1 MLDHRLLGGRCPSPL
16 FAADEPA
23 GPSGPQA
30 PAPAAPPTLQEPV
43 TTEHKIELGGKKLR
57 YFVTV
62 GTLPIKNADGDVEAN
77 LFYTAYNLGSKDGDR
92 KRPLTFTFNG
102 GPGSSSVWLHLG
114 GLAPKR
120 VRMLDDGAMPAPP
133 FKLIDNEFTWLEKT
147 DLVFIDPVDTGYSRA
162 TSPENAAKLKGVEG
176 DLNAVGE
183 FIRLYLSRAKRW
195 TSPLFLAGESYG
207 TFRAAGLSGLLIEKG
222 IAFNGIILVSSVL
235 DMLTLHFHPG
245 NDLPYIVYVPTYA
258 ATAWRHGKLPAKLQ
272 ARDLKEVLAEAEAW
286 AAGEYAVALAKGS
299 ALVGDERAQI
309 AEKLSRFT
317 GLSRNFVERSNLRI
331 EIMSFCKELLRD
343 EGRTVG
349 RLDSRYTGFD
359 VSGVTATPDFDPS
372 LAAIRPP
379 FTATINDHLRD
390 LGWETDTEYHILHS
404 LEWKWGAAEEGY
416 ARTTEALEAA
426 FAKNP
431 YLHLFIASGYYDLA
445 TPFFATDYTV
455 RHLALAPETRG
466 NISTR
471 EYPVGHMVYLESNV
485 LRALRDDVAAFIDQ
499 ALSAQGIPL
508 RG

>member
-1 MLDHRLLGGRCPSPL
+1 MLERRFAGGGRSAPL

-23 GPSGPQA
+23 GPPTASP
-30 PAPAAPPTLQEPV
+30 PPTAAPPQEPV
-43 TTEHKIELGGKKLR
+43 TSEHKIEFGGKKHR

-62 GTLPIKNADGDVEAN
+62 GMLPIKNAGDVAEAN
-77 LFYTAYNLGSKDGDR
+77 LFYTAYSLGSKDGDR

-120 VRMLDDGAMPAPP
+120 VQMLDDGAMPAPP

-162 TSPENAAKLKGVEG
+162 TSPELAAKLKSVEG
-176 DLNAVGE
+176 DLDAVGE
-183 FIRLYLSRAKRW
+183 FIRLYLTRAKRW

-207 TFRAAGLSGLLIEKG
+207 TFRAAGLSGKLIEKG

-245 NDLPYIVYVPTYA
+245 NDLPYMVYVPTYA
-258 ATAWRHGKLPAKLQ
+258 ATAWRHGRLPAKLQ
-272 ARDLKEVLAEAEAW
+272 ARDLKDVLSEAEAW
-286 AAGEYAVALAKGS
+286 TMGEYAVALAKGN
-299 ALVGDERAQI
+299 ALASDEHASI
-309 AEKLSRFT
+309 AEKLARFT
-317 GLSRNFVERSNLRI
+317 GLSKSFIERSNLRV
-331 EIMSFCKELLRD
+331 EIQTFCKELLRD

-359 VSGVTATPDFDPS
+359 VSGVSATPDYDPS
-372 LAAIRPP
+372 MAAIRPP
-379 FTATINDHLRD
+379 FTAALNDHLRN
-390 LGWETDTEYHILHS
+390 LGWETDVEYHILRGI
-404 LEWKWGAAEEGY
+404 EWNWGEAKEGY
-416 ARTTEALEAA
+416 ARTTEALESA

-431 YLHLFIASGYYDLA
+431 YLHLFVASGYYDLA
-445 TPFFATDYTV
+445 TPYFATAYTL

-466 NISTR
+466 NISTS
-471 EYPVGHMVYLESNV
+471 EYPVGHMVYLESTV
-485 LRALRDDVAAFIDQ
+485 LEKLRDDVTVFIDR
-499 ALSAQGIPL
+499 ALGAPGITL
-508 RG
+508 RP

>member
-1 MLDHRLLGGRCPSPL
+1 MQDLRLPGGR
-16 FAADEPA
+16 FAAPLYAAEESA
-23 GPSGPQA
+23 GPPAPPA
-30 PAPAAPPTLQEPV
+30 PAPAATPIPEPV

-62 GTLPIKNADGDVEAN
+62 GMLPIKNEEGVVEAN
-77 LFYTAYNLGSKDGDR
+77 LFYTAYSLGSKDGDK

-120 VRMLDDGAMPAPP
+120 VQMLDDGAMPAPP
-133 FKLIDNEFTWLEKT
+133 FKLIDNEFNWLEKT

-162 TSPENAAKLKGVEG
+162 LNSELAKKFKSVKG
-176 DLNAVGE
+176 DLDAMAE
-183 FIRLYLSRAKRW
+183 FIRLYLTRAKRW

-222 IAFNGIILVSSVL
+222 VAFNGIILVSSVL

-245 NDLPYIVYVPTYA
+245 NDLPYMVYVPTYA
-258 ATAWRHGKLPAKLQ
+258 ATAWRHGRLPAKLQ
-272 ARDLKEVLAEAEAW
+272 SRDLKDVLSEAEGW
-286 AAGEYAVALAKGS
+286 AAGEYAAALAKGS
-299 ALVGDERAQI
+299 ALIGDERANI
-309 AEKLSRFT
+309 AEKLARFT
-317 GLSRNFVERSNLRI
+317 GLSKAFVERSNLRI
-331 EIMSFCKELLRD
+331 EIQNFCKELLRD

-359 VSGVTATPDFDPS
+359 VSGVTAKPDFDP
-372 LAAIRPP
+372 AMTAIRPP
-379 FTATINDHLRD
+379 FTAALNDHLRN
-390 LGWETDTEYHILHS
+390 LGWETDAEYHILRG
-404 LEWKWGAAEEGY
+404 LEWDWGASREGY
-416 ARTTEALEAA
+416 ARTTEAIESA

-455 RHLALAPETRG
+455 RHLAIAPETRA
-466 NISTR
+466 NISTN
-471 EYPVGHMVYLESNV
+471 EYAVGHMVYLESTV
-485 LRALRDDVAAFIDQ
+485 LAKLQADVAAFIDK
-499 ALSAQGIPL
+499 ALAAPGIAL
-508 RG
+508 RS